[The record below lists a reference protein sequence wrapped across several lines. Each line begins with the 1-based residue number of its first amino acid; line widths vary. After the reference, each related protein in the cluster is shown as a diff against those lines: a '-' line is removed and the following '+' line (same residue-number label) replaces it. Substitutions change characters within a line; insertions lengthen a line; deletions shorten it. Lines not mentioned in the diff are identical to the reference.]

1 MIEPRDNQA
10 SSMALLGSNLSS
22 CASAPPNP
30 ASVHPGRP
38 ESSPST
44 SHQQTAPSSG
54 KARRAKKKRAKW
66 KGKLE
71 SKAAEIKPSTKQ
83 EASATRLANRLART
97 QTTVVAPFAVSS
109 IPKNR
114 SGFTASL
121 RKADKAEVIRLRNDL
136 EHFHRAVRSLQ
147 PVPYRYSAS
156 CLHLAGRLHSFLAIP
171 SPACVICA
179 IAITFALA
187 CVPFAI
193 TVWVNVLWSSS
204 FGGSTNL

>member
-1 MIEPRDNQA
+1 VACCHASVTRSRDVTSAAYQMHEIIPTSNAKASSTGVFRAIGYAWFFFIKDEMIEPRDNQA

-109 IPKNR
+109 VPKNR

-136 EHFHRAVRSLQ
+136 NIFIGL
-147 PVPYRYSAS
+147 
-156 CLHLAGRLHSFLAIP
+156 
-171 SPACVICA
+171 
-179 IAITFALA
+179 
-187 CVPFAI
+187 
-193 TVWVNVLWSSS
+193 
-204 FGGSTNL
+204 